1 MAFSEYSTLV
11 LLCEIYQ
18 NVSAH
23 GVRSTTPFDVGRVQA
38 ASMSSLKRCN
48 GISMSKVLS
57 TSTWGALTARMS
69 GQPKMLLEPV
79 KNTLLNQAL
88 SRSRGGFSSKMHLV
102 TDGNGLSL
110 GFYLAPG

>member
-1 MAFSEYSTLV
+1 
-11 LLCEIYQ
+11 
-18 NVSAH
+18 
-23 GVRSTTPFDVGRVQA
+23 
-38 ASMSSLKRCN
+38 
-48 GISMSKVLS
+48 
-57 TSTWGALTARMS
+57 MS